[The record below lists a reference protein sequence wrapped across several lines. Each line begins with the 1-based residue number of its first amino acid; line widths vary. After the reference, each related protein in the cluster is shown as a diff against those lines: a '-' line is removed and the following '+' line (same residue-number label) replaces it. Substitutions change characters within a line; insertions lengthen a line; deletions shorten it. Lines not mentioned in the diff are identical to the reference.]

1 MVPTMTQAWEPKAEL
16 TPSCLLVADALL
28 RLGEKWSILVV
39 CNLRVGTQRFTVLKR
54 NIPGISQRM
63 LTLALRG
70 LERDGIVRRT
80 VHATVPPRVDYE
92 LTPLGQSLVAPIDAL
107 GAWALS
113 HQEEINAARRAFD
126 VREETQ

>member
-1 MVPTMTQAWEPKAEL
+1 MVSRMTQAIEPTAEL
-16 TPSCLLVADALL
+16 TSSCLVVADALL

-39 CNLRVGTQRFTVLKR
+39 CNLRSGTQRFTVLKR

-80 VHATVPPRVDYE
+80 VHPTVPPRVDYE

-107 GAWALS
+107 GAWALA
-113 HQEEINAARRAFD
+113 HQEEIDAARRAFD
-126 VREETQ
+126 VREQ